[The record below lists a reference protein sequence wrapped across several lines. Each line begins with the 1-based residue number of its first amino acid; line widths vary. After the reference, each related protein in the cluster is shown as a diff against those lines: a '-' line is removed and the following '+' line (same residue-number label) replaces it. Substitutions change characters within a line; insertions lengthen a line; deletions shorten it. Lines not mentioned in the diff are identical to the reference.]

1 MTSIILVLQNLLM
14 NHKLI
19 CSFLFLFTT
28 VMTASAQDEVD
39 VTNVTKITV
48 INPGLSYEARLAKFQ
63 TLYMQGF
70 ASISG
75 YFSYS
80 DALGTESAFY
90 FDPAAD
96 IQYRYYYNGMKRF
109 EMGKRTEMNSM
120 NYVTVMSEFIFSKMR
135 LSTDYVDESKRRA
148 ISRFGIGWGFQRNYA
163 QHFSLDLNLGLGYL
177 FSKGANYS
185 YNGQRTTKTISMP
198 AAMGQLNIGFW
209 LGRKKE

>member
-1 MTSIILVLQNLLM
+1 M

-19 CSFLFLFTT
+19 CSVLLLFAT
-28 VMTASAQDEVD
+28 VGAFSQQDETD
-39 VTNVTKITV
+39 VTNVTKVTI
-48 INPGLSYEARLAKFQ
+48 INPGLSYEARIGKFQ

-70 ASISG
+70 MSMSG

-96 IQYRYYYNGMKRF
+96 IQYRYYYNGRKRF
-109 EMGKRTEMNSM
+109 EMEKRTEMNSM

-135 LSTDYVDESKRRA
+135 LTTDYIDESKRRA

-177 FSKGANYS
+177 LAKGTS
-185 YNGQRTTKTISMP
+185 YNWNGQLTTKTISTP
-198 AAMGQLNIGFW
+198 TFMGQFNIGFW
-209 LGRKKE
+209 LNKSKK

>member
-1 MTSIILVLQNLLM
+1 M

-19 CSFLFLFTT
+19 CSGLLLLAT
-28 VMTASAQDEVD
+28 VAAFSQQDETD
-39 VTNVTKITV
+39 VTNVTKVTI
-48 INPGLSYEARLAKFQ
+48 INPGLSYEARIGKFQ

-70 ASISG
+70 MSMSG

-96 IQYRYYYNGMKRF
+96 IQYRYYYNGRKRF
-109 EMGKRTEMNSM
+109 EMEKRTEMNSM

-135 LSTDYVDESKRRA
+135 LTTDYVDESKRRA

-163 QHFSLDLNLGLGYL
+163 QRFSLDLNLGLGYL
-177 FSKGANYS
+177 LSKGTS
-185 YNGQRTTKTISMP
+185 YNWNGQLTTKTISTP
-198 AAMGQLNIGFW
+198 TFMGQFNIGFW
-209 LGRKKE
+209 LNKSKK

>member
-1 MTSIILVLQNLLM
+1 M

-19 CSFLFLFTT
+19 CSGLLLLAT
-28 VMTASAQDEVD
+28 VAAFSQQDETD
-39 VTNVTKITV
+39 VTNVTKVTI
-48 INPGLSYEARLAKFQ
+48 INPGLSYEARIGKFQ

-70 ASISG
+70 MSMSG

-96 IQYRYYYNGMKRF
+96 IQYRYYYNGRKRF
-109 EMGKRTEMNSM
+109 EMEKRTEMNSM

-135 LSTDYVDESKRRA
+135 LTTDYIDESKRRA
-148 ISRFGIGWGFQRNYA
+148 ISRFGVGWGFQRNYA

-177 FSKGANYS
+177 LSKGTS
-185 YNGQRTTKTISMP
+185 YNWNGQLTTKTISTP
-198 AAMGQLNIGFW
+198 TFMGQFNIGFW
-209 LGRKKE
+209 LNKSKK